1 MIATYIAYGVLIL
14 VCITAVAMAIWAM
27 RHAEPSPGIQNEDM
41 ELGCVPSFVNQDL
54 VAERLRNPPESLPD
68 F

>member
-1 MIATYIAYGVLIL
+1 MIAIYIAYGVLIL
-14 VCITAVAMAIWAM
+14 ACITAVAMAIWAM
-27 RHAEPSPGIQNEDM
+27 RHTEPSPGTQNEDT
-41 ELGCVPSFVNQDL
+41 ELGRMPSFVDPDL